1 MWALKISVK
10 ADKMLCA
17 LIYLQ
22 DASDILYLLSHP
34 IIKHII
40 TLETLQKCSPS
51 TKSALPR
58 VSYLKISLNMREQYA
73 RKEDVRIMT
82 TLQKLTPSFDPWE
95 AYLDVEQH
103 GQMTLSNIEF
113 TTTNLCNM
121 RCAHCAVGYTLQNK
135 DPEALPMDLITKR
148 LDEIPHLK
156 TLSITWSTYTNQL

>member
-1 MWALKISVK
+1 
-10 ADKMLCA
+10 
-17 LIYLQ
+17 
-22 DASDILYLLSHP
+22 
-34 IIKHII
+34 
-40 TLETLQKCSPS
+40 
-51 TKSALPR
+51 
-58 VSYLKISLNMREQYA
+58 
-73 RKEDVRIMT
+73 MT

-135 DPEALPMDLITKR
+135 DPEALPMNLITKR

-156 TLSITWSTYTNQL
+156 TLSITGGEPMMSKKNRCKTMFCHY